1 MRYMFDVVSGFMWIS
16 ITHLKRNML
25 LENEFFVNTRETV
38 DTESVTREPAILEY
52 EEAYQQTRFS
62 RIRL

>member
-1 MRYMFDVVSGFMWIS
+1 MWIS

-52 EEAYQQTRFS
+52 EEAYQQTRFW